1 MVILLMYYSH
11 FMNHHDHIMV
21 VMVTLSTIWPQFD
34 YFQFHVIWLL
44 ILLIWLLLLSLY
56 RLKLLNNILVLLKPV
71 ENSYKYPC
79 RTLAPLPLRQD
90 VFSAFHT
97 SPSARHM
104 CKYKTL
110 HMTTLRFFCTE

>member
-1 MVILLMYYSH
+1 MVILILNYIH
-11 FMNHHDHIMV
+11 FMKNHAHIMV

-34 YFQFHVIWLL
+34 YFQFHVICLL

-56 RLKLLNNILVLLKPV
+56 HLKLLNNVLVLLKPV

-79 RTLAPLPLRQD
+79 RTLAPFPLRQY

-104 CKYKTL
+104 YKYKTL
-110 HMTTLRFFCTE
+110 HRTPLRSFCTE